1 MPCINEYIHDE
12 RLKTL
17 AKASAWIGN
26 DETHYM
32 KKHSHGTE
40 KLKAFIHAFVTF
52 IDSDLAYE
60 EALEFIKL

>member
-1 MPCINEYIHDE
+1 MDWKRRNPLNE
-12 RLKTL
+12 
-17 AKASAWIGN
+17 
-26 DETHYM
+26 
-32 KKHSHGTE
+32 KHSHGTE